1 LNFDN
6 FNLGV
11 LSSFGGEILT
21 DIRGLASGR
30 SNLSGELTNLD
41 INGRLFVNKA
51 GVRIPY
57 LNVDYTIA
65 DDVVLDVTE
74 NNFYVSNA
82 QLFDKKHNTSGTLN
96 GTIAHKNFS
105 DWKFDLAINSKRLLA
120 LDTNYSEDAAYYGTA
135 FMDGSASIKGPLD
148 ALKINVVAKSEKGTQ
163 VKIPISDAESTD
175 INNALHFITKN
186 EKYKINNG
194 AQTVRNY
201 NGIDLEFEFDI
212 TPDAEVEIVL
222 DRNTGHGMKG
232 KGFGSLLI
240 KINTLGKFNMWGDFQ
255 AYEGVYNF
263 RYGGLI
269 NKKFKVKKGG
279 SISWEG
285 DPMRA
290 NLNLEAVYSTTANP
304 GELIENASFN
314 KKVPTDVV
322 IGLKGNLSNP
332 DPNFEINFPTVSPV
346 LQSEIQTK
354 LDDKDIRQK
363 QALILLSTGGFLSVD
378 GLNQSSIKNNL
389 YEKVG
394 DLFGS
399 VFNDND
405 GKFVV
410 GVDIVSADTN
420 PAANT
425 DGRLGVNFTTKLN
438 ERISINGKVGVPI
451 GGVNESTI
459 VGDVEIQYRVNEDGT
474 LNLKV
479 FNKENNVNYFV
490 GEGVGYTQGI
500 GISYE
505 VDFETFKQLL
515 QKIFVNQKVEKL
527 SSSSTQKEVQDSDI
541 LPDFIHLNNQ
551 EKKEP
556 ENKTPNREGLPPE
569 E

>member
-1 LNFDN
+1 
-6 FNLGV
+6 
-11 LSSFGGEILT
+11 
-21 DIRGLASGR
+21 
-30 SNLSGELTNLD
+30 
-41 INGRLFVNKA
+41 
-51 GVRIPY
+51 
-57 LNVDYTIA
+57 
-65 DDVVLDVTE
+65 
-74 NNFYVSNA
+74 
-82 QLFDKKHNTSGTLN
+82 
-96 GTIAHKNFS
+96 
-105 DWKFDLAINSKRLLA
+105 
-120 LDTNYSEDAAYYGTA
+120 
-135 FMDGSASIKGPLD
+135 
-148 ALKINVVAKSEKGTQ
+148 
-163 VKIPISDAESTD
+163 
-175 INNALHFITKN
+175 
-186 EKYKINNG
+186 
-194 AQTVRNY
+194 
-201 NGIDLEFEFDI
+201 
-212 TPDAEVEIVL
+212 
-222 DRNTGHGMKG
+222 
-232 KGFGSLLI
+232 
-240 KINTLGKFNMWGDFQ
+240 MWGDFQ
-255 AYEGVYNF
+255 AYEGIYNF

-304 GELIENASFN
+304 GVLIENASFN

-332 DPNFEINFPTVSPV
+332 EPNFEINFPTVSTV

-399 VFNDND
+399 VFNDSD

-420 PAANT
+420 PGANS

-459 VGDVEIQYRVNEDGT
+459 VGDVEIQYRVNDDGT

-515 QKIFVNQKVEKL
+515 QKIFVHQKIEKL
-527 SSSSTQKEVQDSDI
+527 NSTSAQKDMQDSEI
-541 LPDFIHLNNQ
+541 LPDFIHLNNE